1 MMRTN
6 VVEILDFWTSSK
18 IYLYLSKKKKP
29 SRFYSN
35 PFLSGLVK
43 GNLQKLAINIAL

>member
-18 IYLYLSKKKKP
+18 IYLFLSKKT